1 MTRLLQICYSLNM
14 RTKQRYKTRAELE
27 STVIRIFRND
37 HAILRN
43 LAETHGWSI
52 GEVVSLILNAV
63 GDDPILP
70 DKVPA
75 HQLQMAG
82 FRSSIKN

>member
-1 MTRLLQICYSLNM
+1 MKM
-14 RTKQRYKTRAELE
+14 VKRYKTKAELE
-27 STVIRIFRND
+27 STVIRIFRTD
-37 HAILRN
+37 QELLRN

-52 GEVVSLILNAV
+52 GEAVSLILNSI

-82 FRSSIKN
+82 FRSSFKNRN

>member
-1 MTRLLQICYSLNM
+1 M
-14 RTKQRYKTRAELE
+14 RTKERYKTRAELD
-27 STVIRIFRND
+27 STVIRIFQND
-37 HAILRN
+37 YRILRK

-52 GEVVSLILNAV
+52 GEVVSLIINSV
-63 GDDPILP
+63 GDAPILP

>member
-1 MTRLLQICYSLNM
+1 MCYSLNM
-14 RTKQRYKTRAELE
+14 KTKERYKTRAELN

-37 HAILRN
+37 HAYLQN

-52 GEVVSLILNAV
+52 GEVVSLILNSV
-63 GDDPILP
+63 GDNPILP
-70 DKVPA
+70 DKVPS

>member
-1 MTRLLQICYSLNM
+1 MV
-14 RTKQRYKTRAELE
+14 KRYKTRAELD
-27 STVIRIFRND
+27 SRVIRVFRTD
-37 HAILRN
+37 QEVLRD

-52 GEVVSLILNAV
+52 GEAVSLILNSF
-63 GDDPILP
+63 GDSPTLP

-82 FRSSIKN
+82 LRSSLKNS